1 MSQPDRAKMLELI
14 ARHIDKGLRSLHD
27 ADPLAYLRDVL
38 LDQRSG
44 SG

>member
-14 ARHIDKGLRSLHD
+14 ARHIDKGLRSLH